1 MIRGVIIMS
10 RFISRGIAMVAALII
25 TLALPIGAVAHEG
38 HPHKILGTV
47 TSATAERLVLK
58 TRDGKELTI
67 TIAAD
72 TKVMKDKAA
81 ATAADIAPGTRVVV
95 TATTAKGVTT
105 AKEIRIGVAAP
116 AAAKPAT

>member
-1 MIRGVIIMS
+1 MS
-10 RFISRGIAMVAALII
+10 GFISRGLAVVAALII
-25 TLALPIGAVAHEG
+25 TLALPVAALAHDG

-47 TSATAERLVLK
+47 TSATADRLVLK
-58 TRDGKELTI
+58 TKDGKELTI
-67 TIAAD
+67 TIAAS

-95 TATTAKGVTT
+95 TAITAKGVTT
-105 AKEIRIGVAAP
+105 AKEIKIGVAAP